1 MMFFLMAILPRLNRN
16 EMDKTAL
23 QTSKTDSSKQWPYEV
38 LKQFRLIFKAVQQH
52 SQWVETHCGVT
63 SAQLWALWELSKTPG
78 LKVTE
83 LAKAMSIHHSTAS
96 NMLDKLAKKGLIMR
110 ERVSEDQRV
119 VTVTL
124 TQDGIELL
132 NQVPTPPQGILQHA
146 LFDLPE
152 NVLKSLAKNLDVLV
166 KEMKIKDDEAA
177 MLPINP
183 LPKKSPSHKRKV

>member
-1 MMFFLMAILPRLNRN
+1 MNKSALPTTN
-16 EMDKTAL
+16 
-23 QTSKTDSSKQWPYEV
+23 TDGSKQWPHEV
-38 LKQFRLIFKAVQQH
+38 LKQFRMIFKAVQQH

-63 SAQLWALWELSKTPG
+63 SAQLWALWELSKNPG

-110 ERVSEDQRV
+110 ERVSQDQRV
-119 VTVTL
+119 VTVML

-132 NQVPTPPQGILQHA
+132 NQVSSPPQGILQHA
-146 LFDLPE
+146 LFALPE

-166 KEMKIKDDEAA
+166 KEMQIKDDEAA
-177 MLPINP
+177 MQPINP
-183 LPKKSPSHKRKV
+183 LPKKSPSAKNQG

>member
-1 MMFFLMAILPRLNRN
+1 MAILPKINRN
-16 EMDKTAL
+16 AMDKTAL
-23 QTSKTDSSKQWPYEV
+23 QTRKTDDSKQWPYEV

-96 NMLDKLAKKGLIMR
+96 NMLDKLAKKGLILR

-124 TQDGIELL
+124 TQEGIELL

-166 KEMKIKDDEAA
+166 QEMKIKDDEAA
-177 MLPINP
+177 MLPINA
-183 LPKKSPSHKRKV
+183 LPKKPLSPRKKA

>member
-1 MMFFLMAILPRLNRN
+1 
-16 EMDKTAL
+16 MDKTAL
-23 QTSKTDSSKQWPYEV
+23 QTRKTDDSKQWPYEV

-96 NMLDKLAKKGLIMR
+96 NMLDKLAKKGLILR

-124 TQDGIELL
+124 TQEGIDLL

-166 KEMKIKDDEAA
+166 QEMKIKDDEAA
-177 MLPINP
+177 MLPINA
-183 LPKKSPSHKRKV
+183 LPKKPLSPRKKA

>member
-1 MMFFLMAILPRLNRN
+1 MNKSALP
-16 EMDKTAL
+16 
-23 QTSKTDSSKQWPYEV
+23 TSNTDGSKQWPHEV
-38 LKQFRLIFKAVQQH
+38 LKQFRMIFKAVQQH

-63 SAQLWALWELSKTPG
+63 SAQLWALWELSKNPG

-110 ERVSEDQRV
+110 ERVSQDQRV
-119 VTVTL
+119 VTVML

-132 NQVPTPPQGILQHA
+132 NQVSSPPQGILQHA
-146 LFDLPE
+146 LFALPE

-166 KEMKIKDDEAA
+166 KEMQIKDDEAA
-177 MLPINP
+177 MQPINP
-183 LPKKSPSHKRKV
+183 LPKKSPSAKNQG